1 VWEGKSYIQ
10 VYDKNATYE
19 FIDEDFFSTVIYFKD
34 KNGGSIGGMKGGM
47 KELLTKRQYL
57 VFSLIDNNNKITIRE
72 IANELNVNRSAV
84 QKHIENL
91 KKYGLIK
98 RIGAAKGGY
107 WKIIDK

>member
-1 VWEGKSYIQ
+1 MWEGKSYIQ
-10 VYDKNATYE
+10 VYNKNAYE